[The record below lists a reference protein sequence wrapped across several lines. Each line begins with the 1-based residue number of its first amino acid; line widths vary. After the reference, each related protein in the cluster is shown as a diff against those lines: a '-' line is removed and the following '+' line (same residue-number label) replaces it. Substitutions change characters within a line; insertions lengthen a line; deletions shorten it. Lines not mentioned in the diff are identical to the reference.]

1 VLADSFHFDASVGTY
16 DGVVA
21 YRLRGTYF
29 ENCNCDFACPC
40 SSSNLAAP
48 ATYDRCRVLL
58 VFHVGEGQVDGVDV
72 SGTSV
77 AMIADTPKQMTDGG
91 WRVGVFVDAGGS
103 DEQREKLLAVF
114 SGAQGG
120 PPAMFGPLMGEM
132 LGVEVA
138 PIEYV
143 DDGRRHSVR
152 IGDAVDIEI
161 EDFAG
166 AEDGTVITLNGL
178 AHPVGSTLALSRAT
192 RSKVDAFGLELD
204 MTGQNGHSAP
214 FSWQN

>member
-1 VLADSFHFDASVGTY
+1 M
-16 DGVVA
+16 A
-21 YRLRGTYF
+21 YRMHGTYF
-29 ENCNCDFACPC
+29 ENCNCDVACPC
-40 SSSNLAAP
+40 GASNLAFP

-58 VFHVGEGQVDGVDV
+58 AFNVSDGEVDGVDV
-72 SGTSV
+72 SGKSV
-77 AMIADTPKQMTDGG
+77 AILADTPKQMTDGG
-91 WRVGVFVDAGGS
+91 WRVGVFVDAAAS

-114 SGAQGG
+114 GGEQGG

-138 PIEYV
+138 PIEFV

-166 AEDGTVITLNGL
+166 AQEGSVMTLSGIG
-178 AHPVGSTLALSRAT
+178 HPANSTLVMAHAT
-192 RSKVDAFGLELD
+192 RSTIKAFGLELD
-204 MTGQNGHSAP
+204 LAGQNGHSAP
-214 FSWQN
+214 FAWES